1 MIQVYTF
8 DVRIMNGTVTMK
20 SEKGIFASR
29 DLAEKTR
36 NAVIKANECNEQT
49 EGLRVTCSDIETTVV
64 YESEEE
70 VPRLNQQ

>member
-8 DVRIMNGTVTMK
+8 DVRIMNGTVTMW

-36 NAVIKANECNEQT
+36 NAVIDANCSNEKPD
-49 EGLRVTCSDIETTVV
+49 GLVAICSHIEKTVV

-70 VPRLNQQ
+70 VPILNQ